1 MAPPNTLLTDGAHTE
16 HVAFWTAALGTFAE
30 DFHFRQPWLSTA
42 AGTTAWC
49 HEECTITP
57 PTAALIDKLGN
68 NEDIGALVVVVS
80 AAAFLLHTYSHAD
93 VIAVDTPPLAGAG
106 LDDGA
111 RELVP
116 LIASIDPTEDARD
129 FMKRIGEMVAS
140 SYSYHPFPV
149 GLVADRLLHRRRPTT
164 NVLVTFAGLHDAA
177 PNGDDHDLRI
187 IVSRTPSL
195 RISIEG
201 RAPAFSPDY
210 VHTFARHLSGVLAS
224 FTDLSRPLGQIDIM
238 GDDERHRL
246 LVEYNAT
253 GEGATPDQTIHTLF
267 EHQVRRAGS
276 SVAIQLND
284 VVLTYDAL
292 NRTANK
298 LARSLQVDYGV
309 APGDVIGVVTH
320 RSPQIIAGLL
330 GVLKAGAVYLPID
343 PEYPEERLRFMVAD
357 AGVKVLLVHSEH
369 FERLAPLYETPM
381 FALDIQLET
390 LDTADTDLNLEAVS
404 TQLAYII
411 YTSGSTG
418 QPKAVLLE
426 HRGFVNMV
434 RHHIDLFGVDP
445 SDRLLQFYAHSFDS
459 SLFEI
464 FVSLLSGA
472 TLVMVEQDTIN
483 DPESMSAYIV
493 AQQITTLTLPPV
505 YLSTLGRD
513 HLAGVRRFIS
523 AGDHCRVEDALLLA
537 GIGDYY
543 NSYGPTETSVC
554 VTHYKVDPQQRYGSR
569 IPVGKPITG
578 TSIYLLDDRLQPV
591 PEGVVGEICVG
602 GVSLARGYLN
612 RDELTAER
620 FVTSPFQAGE
630 RLYLTG
636 DVGVWLPDGNLE
648 VIGRK
653 DTQVKIRGYRVEL
666 GEIESV
672 LDQYPLVEA
681 SAVIASE
688 DDTGHKRLIAYVTGT
703 AGPIET
709 VDLKSLLRSRL
720 PEFMIPSMFTV
731 LDRMP
736 LTANGKIDRKAL
748 PSSVEPVAPVDPSAG
763 QAQTPTQEALVGI
776 WRDVL
781 GVPRVGIHDNI
792 FDVGG
797 DSILIIQIVSRAREA
812 GLKLTPNQLFDHQ
825 TVAELAEVATVV
837 QPAVSVSA
845 EQGLVEGPS
854 PLTPMQAWFFAQRFA
869 DPHHFNQSVC
879 LEVPAGDLDHS
890 SAAAA
895 AQALLAHHD
904 ALRLCFEEAEGG
916 WTALYAPLGA
926 EAPFDVVDLS
936 GIPTDQRD
944 VKLRDA
950 VLARQAS
957 FDLSTG
963 PLFHVTVFQL
973 GDGGPSRLL
982 FAAHHLAVDG
992 VSWRILLADFFT
1004 VYAQIGRGDPVEL
1017 PAKTTS
1023 YRSWA
1028 TQLAPVAA
1036 ELAGH
1041 MTSSLEEVYWYA
1053 DHGGVGSLPTD
1064 HAHAPAANT
1073 VGSARE
1079 VTRALDA
1086 DVTTALLQDVPRVY
1100 TTEIN
1105 DVLLSGLA
1113 LTLQAWTGRD
1123 HILFDLE
1130 GHGREDLLD
1139 EADTSRTVGW
1149 FTSQFPVLLRLD
1161 PGASPGD
1168 VIKSVKEQLR
1178 AVPRRGA
1185 DYGLLRYLSG
1195 SRPVIER
1202 LEARPAPEVLF
1213 NYFGQA
1219 GRVLA
1224 PELQW
1229 ALVPGSVG
1237 SDVSLRAARAH
1248 LLAINAIVENG
1259 RLAITWTYSDA
1270 VHERSTI
1277 ENLAVRYE
1285 DTLQQLVD
1293 HCRTVTATQYTP
1305 SDFPAAGLDQGAL
1318 DALIAKISH

>member
-1 MAPPNTLLTDGAHTE
+1 
-16 HVAFWTAALGTFAE
+16 
-30 DFHFRQPWLSTA
+30 
-42 AGTTAWC
+42 
-49 HEECTITP
+49 
-57 PTAALIDKLGN
+57 
-68 NEDIGALVVVVS
+68 VVVG
-80 AAAFLLHTYSHAD
+80 AASFLLHTYTHAG
-93 VIAVDTPPLAGAG
+93 VIAVDTPPLSGTG
-106 LDDGA
+106 PGDGT

-116 LIASIDPTEDARD
+116 LIASIDPTETARD
-129 FMKRIGEMVAS
+129 FMKRIGEMVAG

-149 GLVADRLLHRRRPTT
+149 SLVADRLLKRRRPTT
-164 NVLVTFAGLHDAA
+164 NVLVTVAGLHDAA
-177 PNGDDHDLRI
+177 PSGDDHDLRI

-195 RISIEG
+195 GIRIEG
-201 RAPAFSPDY
+201 RAPAFSPEY
-210 VHTFARHLSGVLAS
+210 LHTFARHLSRVLAS
-224 FTDLSRPLGQIDIM
+224 FTDLSRPLDQIDIM
-238 GDDERHRL
+238 GDDERHRV

-253 GEGATPDQTIHTLF
+253 GEGATPDQAIHTLF
-267 EHQVRRAGS
+267 ERQVRRAGS

-284 VVLTYDAL
+284 VTLTYDAL
-292 NRTANK
+292 NRTANQ
-298 LARSLQVDYGV
+298 LARSLQSEYSVE
-309 APGDVIGVVTH
+309 PGDVIGVVTH
-320 RSPQIIAGLL
+320 RSPHVIAGLL

-343 PEYPEERLRFMVAD
+343 PDYPEERLRFMVAD

-369 FERLAPLYETPM
+369 FERLAALYETPM

-390 LDTADTDLNLEAVS
+390 LDTADTDLDLAAVS

-418 QPKAVLLE
+418 HPKAVLLE

-434 RHHIDLFGVDP
+434 RHHIDFFGVGP

-472 TLVMVEQDTIN
+472 TLVMVAQDTIN
-483 DPESMSAYIV
+483 DPEQLSAYV
-493 AQQITTLTLPPV
+493 AAQQITTLTLPPV
-505 YLSTLGRD
+505 YLSTLNRA
-513 HLAGVRRFIS
+513 HLTAVRRFIS
-523 AGDHCRVEDALLLA
+523 AGDHCRVEDALLFA
-537 GIGDYY
+537 GTSDYY

-554 VTHYKVDPQQRYGSR
+554 VTHYTVDPQRRYGSR
-569 IPVGKPITG
+569 IPVGTPITG

-591 PEGVVGEICVG
+591 PEGVVGEICVE

-612 RDELTAER
+612 RDELTAEK
-620 FVTSPFQAGE
+620 FVPSPFKTGE

-672 LDQYPLVEA
+672 LDQHPLVQA

-688 DDTGHKRLIAYVTGT
+688 DDAGHKRLIAYVTGT
-703 AGPIET
+703 ADHAGSID
-709 VDLKSLLRSRL
+709 VAGIKSLLRSRL
-720 PEFMIPSMFTV
+720 PEFMIPSVVIV

-748 PSSVEPVAPVDPSAG
+748 PSSVEPAAPLDPSAG
-763 QAQTPTQEALVGI
+763 QPQSPTQETLVGI

-781 GVPRVGIHDNI
+781 SVPHVGIHDNL
-792 FDVGG
+792 FDLGG

-825 TVAELAEVATVV
+825 TVAALAKVAAVA
-837 QPAVSVSA
+837 QPAVAPSA
-845 EQGLVEGPS
+845 EQGLIEGPA
-854 PLTPMQAWFFAQRFA
+854 PLTPMQAWFFAQHFA
-869 DPHHFNQSVC
+869 EPHHFNQSVC
-879 LEVPAGDLDHS
+879 FDVPAGELDHV

-895 AQALLAHHD
+895 TQALLAHHD
-904 ALRLCFEEAEGG
+904 ALRLCFAEADGG
-916 WTALYAPLGA
+916 WTAHYAPLGA
-926 EAPFDVVDLS
+926 NAPFDIVDLS
-936 GIPTDQRD
+936 GVPTDQRD
-944 VKLRDA
+944 ASLRDA

-963 PLFHVTVFQL
+963 PLLHVTAFQF
-973 GDGGPSRLL
+973 DDRWPSRLL

-1004 VYAQIGRGDPVEL
+1004 AYAQIGRGDSVEL
-1017 PAKTTS
+1017 PDKTTS
-1023 YRSWA
+1023 YRTWA
-1028 TQLAPVAA
+1028 TQLAPMAA
-1036 ELAGH
+1036 QLAGDLP
-1041 MTSSLEEVYWYA
+1041 SSLEEVYWFS
-1053 DHGGVGSLPTD
+1053 DHGAVVSLPTD

-1073 VGSARE
+1073 IASARE

-1086 DVTTALLQDVPRVY
+1086 EVTTALLQDVPRAY

-1113 LTLQAWTGRD
+1113 LTFQSWTGRD

-1149 FTSQFPVLLRLD
+1149 CTSQFPVLLRLD
-1161 PGASPGD
+1161 RGASPGD

-1195 SRPVIER
+1195 DRPMIER
-1202 LEARPAPEVLF
+1202 LEAQPAPEVLF

-1224 PELQW
+1224 PELEW

-1237 SDVSLRAARAH
+1237 SDVSPRATRSH
-1248 LLAINAIVENG
+1248 LLEINAIVENG

-1270 VHERSTI
+1270 VHQRSTI
-1277 ENLAVRYE
+1277 ETLAVRYE
-1285 DTLQQLVD
+1285 ETLQQLVD
-1293 HCRTVTATQYTP
+1293 HCRTVTTTQYTP